1 MIYLTVFIQM
11 TPMFILLKSRTQLL
25 TSSNLKDSTVN
36 TARIISSENNFLVSK
51 NLQHLFSF
59 ISDFLSE

>member
-11 TPMFILLKSRTQLL
+11 TTMFTLLKSRTQLL
-25 TSSNLKDSTVN
+25 TSSNLKDSTVI

-51 NLQHLFSF
+51 NLQLLFSF

>member
-25 TSSNLKDSTVN
+25 TSNLKDSTVN

-59 ISDFLSE
+59 IPDFLSE